1 MIEKAKILAVDDTPA
16 SLKLLTDLL
25 KLEGYRVHSA
35 INGETALKLATTHPP
50 DIVLLDIRMPVM
62 DGYEVCRRL
71 KANPATQNIP
81 IIFVSA
87 ASETEDKV
95 HGFELG
101 AIDFIT
107 KPYQRNELFARVRT
121 HLELNRL
128 NHHLEELVVER
139 TNQLLSSHRET
150 IVTMTRAASFKDES
164 TGCHIARI
172 SFYCTE
178 ISKELGMDAEFT
190 DLIRYASPM
199 HDIGKMAIPDAILH
213 KPGGF
218 EPEEWRI
225 MQTHCEVGAKML
237 SGNNSPYLVMGAEIA
252 AAHHENWD
260 GSGYPYELKDNEIPL
275 AARIVQIC
283 DIYDALRS
291 PRAYKGALSHERSV
305 EIITTGDQ
313 RTLPSHFDPAVLNI
327 FKRCNERFREIFELN
342 IAQELL
348 PE

>member
-1 MIEKAKILAVDDTPA
+1 MTEKAKILAVDDTPA

-25 KLEGYRVHSA
+25 KLEGYKVHSA
-35 INGETALKLATTHPP
+35 INGETALKSANMNPP
-50 DIVLLDIRMPVM
+50 DLVLLDIRMPVM

-71 KANPATQNIP
+71 KADPVTRNVP

-95 HGFELG
+95 HGFEIG
-101 AIDFIT
+101 AVDFIT
-107 KPYQRNELFARVRT
+107 KPYQPNELFARVRT

-128 NHHLEELVVER
+128 QHHLEELVVER
-139 TNQLLSSHRET
+139 TNQLLLSHRET
-150 IVTMTRAASFKDES
+150 IVTMTRAASFKDEE

-172 SFYCTE
+172 SFYCVE

-199 HDIGKMAIPDAILH
+199 HDIGKIAIPDAILH

-225 MQTHCEVGAKML
+225 MQTHCEAGAKML
-237 SGNNSPYLVMGAEIA
+237 SGTNSPYLAMGAEIA

-260 GSGYPYELKDNEIPL
+260 GSGYPYQLKENEIPL

-291 PRAYKGALSHERSV
+291 PRAYKEALSHERSV

-313 RTLPSHFDPAVLNI
+313 RTLPLHFDPAVLDI
-327 FKRCNERFREIFELN
+327 FKRCNERFRKIFELN
-342 IAQELL
+342 LA
-348 PE
+348 